1 MVLGVKKPHEKHVQF
16 SVEFFPRFKIEFQY
30 SFEENRDLFT
40 TCLRILNSY
49 SHERGTNQNYDESR
63 SRPRVMNLVDSDS

>member
-40 TCLRILNSY
+40 TCFTDPEQLQS
-49 SHERGTNQNYDESR
+49 
-63 SRPRVMNLVDSDS
+63 